1 MAGEVLSGGN
11 IEPRALEDEMRT
23 AFLDYAM
30 SVIVSARC
38 RTCAMDSSLCTGAC
52 STAMNELGLG
62 PTRRTRSPHG
72 SSAR

>member
-30 SVIVSARC
+30 SVIVSRALPDV
-38 RTCAMDSSLCTGAC
+38 RTGSSRCTGA
-52 STAMNELGLG
+52 S
-62 PTRRTRSPHG
+62 
-72 SSAR
+72 SSA